1 MQSLSH
7 HDVTILL
14 LSLGILLVTARL
26 LGDVAHWLRQPAIVG
41 EILAGVLLG
50 PTVLGVLA
58 PEWEQLLFP
67 TSGAVS
73 VARNGLVMLATTLFL
88 LVAGMEVDLSSIWRQ
103 GTMAVKVGIAG
114 LVLPFAVGLLAG
126 WFIPGMMGRHQ
137 GADPVIFALFFAT
150 ALSISALPVI
160 AKLLM
165 DLNLYRSDVGMMIVS
180 AAVLNDLIGWIIFA
194 TILGL
199 MGGTGNHG
207 GNIGLTITLTLG
219 FATGMLTLG
228 RWLIHRSLPY
238 IQAYSHG
245 PGGVLSFALSL
256 ALFGAA
262 FTEWVGVHAI
272 FGSFLVGVAVGDSSH
287 LRERTRTT
295 IDHFVSFIFAPLFF
309 GSIGLK
315 ANFFAHFEP
324 GLVVMV
330 LFVACFGKILGC
342 WLGGIWAGLPAKDR
356 WAVGYGMNARGAMEI
371 ILGLL
376 ALEAGVIRMPLFV
389 ALIVM
394 AVVTSMM
401 SGPLVQLVLGQRRRR
416 TAADFLSSQRF
427 VRRLSAT
434 TRSEAIR
441 ELVQVTCES
450 ASLDINSVTQAVLD
464 REDLMHTG
472 IGHGLAI
479 PHARIDG
486 LSPAVVAVGF
496 SEAGVD
502 FDAPDGEPTQ
512 VIFLILTSPDDGG
525 AQLEL
530 ISSIAG
536 VFKDR
541 RMVDAAL
548 ASRNLTEF
556 LAILR
561 NQPAIRH
568 GIGHPA

>member
-1 MQSLSH
+1 
-7 HDVTILL
+7 
-14 LSLGILLVTARL
+14 
-26 LGDVAHWLRQPAIVG
+26 
-41 EILAGVLLG
+41 
-50 PTVLGVLA
+50 
-58 PEWEQLLFP
+58 
-67 TSGAVS
+67 
-73 VARNGLVMLATTLFL
+73 
-88 LVAGMEVDLSSIWRQ
+88 
-103 GTMAVKVGIAG
+103 
-114 LVLPFAVGLLAG
+114 
-126 WFIPGMMGRHQ
+126 
-137 GADPVIFALFFAT
+137 
-150 ALSISALPVI
+150 
-160 AKLLM
+160 
-165 DLNLYRSDVGMMIVS
+165 
-180 AAVLNDLIGWIIFA
+180 
-194 TILGL
+194 
-199 MGGTGNHG
+199 
-207 GNIGLTITLTLG
+207 
-219 FATGMLTLG
+219 
-228 RWLIHRSLPY
+228 
-238 IQAYSHG
+238 
-245 PGGVLSFALSL
+245 
-256 ALFGAA
+256 
-262 FTEWVGVHAI
+262 
-272 FGSFLVGVAVGDSSH
+272 
-287 LRERTRTT
+287 
-295 IDHFVSFIFAPLFF
+295 
-309 GSIGLK
+309 
-315 ANFFAHFEP
+315 
-324 GLVVMV
+324 
-330 LFVACFGKILGC
+330 
-342 WLGGIWAGLPAKDR
+342 
-356 WAVGYGMNARGAMEI
+356 
-371 ILGLL
+371 
-376 ALEAGVIRMPLFV
+376 MPLFV